1 MEERTKFS
9 PRKPAYITE
18 TKLNR
23 DDLKPGQKAAL
34 VIRLFYEEE
43 RKKAEKRKQAT
54 QFGSCMVSPDLGY
67 PTTGKVAEELAK
79 KAGIGRSSM
88 EYLIAVFKKRHDL
101 FERVFNG
108 EISINKAYTQMKA
121 DDSCTCRNRGMTEKG
136 ALVSFN
142 RAPTS
147 LRHPQ
152 ASVFR

>member
-1 MEERTKFS
+1 MKKVVQICTPSKWERTSPKSS

-34 VIRLFYEEE
+34 VIRLYYEELAKE
-43 RKKAEKRKQAT
+43 AKANSMANLRQYTEL
-54 QFGSCMVSPDLGY
+54 PDLANRSISRD
-67 PTTGKVAEELAK
+67 TANELAK

-88 EYLIAVFKKRHDL
+88 TYLIAVYRNRHDL

-121 DDSCTCRNRGMTEKG
+121 DDSCTRRNRE
-136 ALVSFN
+136 
-142 RAPTS
+142 
-147 LRHPQ
+147 
-152 ASVFR
+152 